1 MRILVTN
8 DDGIESEGIKTLA
21 DALSE
26 KGHIVT
32 VVAPDGNRSA
42 FSHSLSIY
50 KNLVFKSHCLS
61 DKYEA
66 YTLGGT
72 PADCVKF
79 ACHYFSEKPF
89 ELVCSGINLGNNLGS
104 DTCYSGTVSAGLEG
118 NFFGIKSIAFS
129 NVSHKPEKLSLNADF
144 IDRNLDRL
152 FCLANSAYTLNVN
165 MPDGKENGVKI
176 AKLGRQLYS
185 DEYQKNED
193 GTFILTGY
201 PIKHEQDEDCDV
213 EWARKGFVTVT
224 PISYDRT
231 AFDAIE
237 KLNGDKF
244 L

>member
-1 MRILVTN
+1 M
-8 DDGIESEGIKTLA
+8 S
-21 DALSE
+21 
-26 KGHIVT
+26 
-32 VVAPDGNRSA
+32 
-42 FSHSLSIY
+42 F
-50 KNLVFKSHCLS
+50 
-61 DKYEA
+61 
-66 YTLGGT
+66 
-72 PADCVKF
+72 
-79 ACHYFSEKPF
+79 
-89 ELVCSGINLGNNLGS
+89 
-104 DTCYSGTVSAGLEG
+104 
-118 NFFGIKSIAFS
+118 
-129 NVSHKPEKLSLNADF
+129 NVSVRINTASYPTSFRKLHAISGF
-144 IDRNLDRL
+144 G
-152 FCLANSAYTLNVN
+152 LANSAYTLNVN